1 MAPEDLPVFTGTTE
15 VLCTQKRREGREE
28 RGEEKG
34 PLALITFISPTLEND
49 KKALATHR
57 LRHRDR
63 AVSFSKIQAD
73 IYLYT
78 FVGHLFVYS
87 LVNEF
92 I

>member
-1 MAPEDLPVFTGTTE
+1 M
-15 VLCTQKRREGREE
+15 
-28 RGEEKG
+28 
-34 PLALITFISPTLEND
+34 IFILPTLEND

-92 I
+92 IQVQELGEWLRVTLATEKGKVI